1 MNDRVN
7 ILNNLRNDA
16 QKYLENPDLKKSTI
30 YEFQEYCKNGRLVWV
45 EASFKF
51 RINENRDV
59 EIISTHRNID
69 ERKKIES
76 RIEYMNLHELNTGLL
91 NKTAFRF
98 YQDKWANQSDLN
110 LREVFLGFST
120 SRGCSSNTQLYKG

>member
-1 MNDRVN
+1 
-7 ILNNLRNDA
+7 
-16 QKYLENPDLKKSTI
+16 
-30 YEFQEYCKNGRLVWV
+30 
-45 EASFKF
+45 
-51 RINENRDV
+51 
-59 EIISTHRNID
+59 
-69 ERKKIES
+69 
-76 RIEYMNLHELNTGLL
+76 MNLHEINTGLL